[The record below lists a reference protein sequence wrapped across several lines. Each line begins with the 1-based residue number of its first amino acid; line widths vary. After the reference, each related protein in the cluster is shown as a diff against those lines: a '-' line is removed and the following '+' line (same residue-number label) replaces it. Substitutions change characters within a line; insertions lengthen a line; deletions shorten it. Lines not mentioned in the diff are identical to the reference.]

1 MKSAMTRR
9 ITDILISNE
18 IIIAKNRNLYTYGL
32 QQGLLMI
39 LNVAT
44 ILGIGIVFNMVW
56 ESIIFLLT
64 FVPLRSN
71 AGGYH
76 AKTQLRCYLYSV
88 AMITV
93 TLVGI
98 KIVPW
103 TGVICLSL
111 TVVAGTIIF
120 FLAPVEAV
128 NKPLGQV
135 EKAVYK
141 KRTRVSLGLFVFLV
155 MLFCYIGQLAISVCI
170 MMGNVVVGIVLVLG
184 RVKLSQ
190 HMVVF
195 TH

>member
-1 MKSAMTRR
+1 MTER

-18 IIIAKNRNLYTYGL
+18 IIIAENRNLYTYGL

-39 LNVAT
+39 LNIAT

-88 AMITV
+88 AMITA
-93 TLVGI
+93 TLMGI
-98 KIVPW
+98 KIIPW
-103 TGVICLSL
+103 TGIICIAL
-111 TVVAGTIIF
+111 TLVAGMIIF
-120 FLAPVEAV
+120 FLAPVEAA

-135 EKAVYK
+135 EKAMYK
-141 KRTRVSLGLFVFLV
+141 KRTRFSLVLFVLLIL
-155 MLFCYIGQLAISVCI
+155 LFCYIGLLVISVCI
-170 MMGNVVVGIVLVLG
+170 VMGLVVVSIMVVLG
-184 RVKLSQ
+184 RISK
-190 HMVVF
+190 
-195 TH
+195 

>member
-1 MKSAMTRR
+1 MRRALTER
-9 ITDILISNE
+9 ITDILVNNE
-18 IIIAKNRNLYTYGL
+18 IIIAENRNLYAYGL

-39 LNVAT
+39 FNIAT
-44 ILGIGIVFNMVW
+44 ILGIGIMLNMVW

-88 AMITV
+88 AMITA

-141 KRTRVSLGLFVFLV
+141 KRTRVSLVLFVFLV
-155 MLFCYIGQLAISVCI
+155 LLFCYIGQLTSSVCI
-170 MMGNVVVGIVLVLG
+170 MMGILVVSIMVVLG
-184 RVKLSQ
+184 RMSNRQRWDKN
-190 HMVVF
+190 
-195 TH
+195 

>member
-1 MKSAMTRR
+1 MRRALTER
-9 ITDILISNE
+9 ITDILVNNE
-18 IIIAKNRNLYTYGL
+18 IIIAENRNLYAYGL

-39 LNVAT
+39 FNIAT
-44 ILGIGIVFNMVW
+44 ILGIGIMLNMVW

-76 AKTQLRCYLYSV
+76 AKTQLRYYLYSV
-88 AMITV
+88 AMITA

-141 KRTRVSLGLFVFLV
+141 KRTRVSLVLFVFLV
-155 MLFCYIGQLAISVCI
+155 LLFCYIGQLTSSVCI
-170 MMGNVVVGIVLVLG
+170 MMGILVVSIMVVLG
-184 RVKLSQ
+184 RMSNRQRWDKN
-190 HMVVF
+190 
-195 TH
+195 

>member
-1 MKSAMTRR
+1 MRRALTER
-9 ITDILISNE
+9 ITDILVNNE
-18 IIIAKNRNLYTYGL
+18 IIIAENRNLYAYGL

-39 LNVAT
+39 FNIAT
-44 ILGIGIVFNMVW
+44 ILGIGIMLNMVW

-88 AMITV
+88 AMITA

-141 KRTRVSLGLFVFLV
+141 KRTRVSLVLFVFLV
-155 MLFCYIGQLAISVCI
+155 LLFCYIGQLVISICI
-170 MMGNVVVGIVLVLG
+170 MLGLVVVSIMVVLG
-184 RVKLSQ
+184 RMSNRLQGK
-190 HMVVF
+190 
-195 TH
+195 